1 MNRRHLFQAGA
12 ALGSAL
18 AIPAA
23 AQTGAAE
30 AGRIRYRMV
39 QVDGLDIFYREAGPA
54 DAPALLL
61 LHGYPTSSHMFRDLI
76 PRLAHRWRVV
86 APDLPGFGFSAAP
99 DRADFAYSFDR
110 LAQAIEGFTGAAGL
124 PRYALYVFDY
134 GAPVG
139 WRLAT
144 AHPERVTAII
154 TQNGNAY
161 EEGLLEAWAPIRAY
175 WSAPDDAA
183 KREAL
188 RPFTRLDATVW
199 QYTHGV
205 PDPALVSPDGWTHD
219 QARLDR
225 PGNAEIQLDLFRD
238 YAKNVALYPAW
249 QAAFRRHRW
258 PTLVAWGRNDP
269 FFGPAGAEAFR
280 RDLPVE
286 GLHLLDT
293 GHFALETH
301 AAEIAGLIDPFL
313 AKHATR

>member
-1 MNRRHLFQAGA
+1 MNRRHLFGA
-12 ALGSAL
+12 AA

-23 AQTGAAE
+23 LALPAAT
-30 AGRIRYRMV
+30 AFAAPTANPMRYRTV
-39 QVDGLDIFYREAGPA
+39 AVDGLDIFYREAGPA
-54 DAPALLL
+54 DAPVLLL

-76 PRLAHRWRVV
+76 PRLAQRWRVV
-86 APDLPGFGFSAAP
+86 APDLPGFGFSSSP
-99 DRADFAYSFDR
+99 DRAQFGYTFDR
-110 LAQAIEGFTGAAGL
+110 LARVIDGFTQAVNL
-124 PRYALYVFDY
+124 RRYAIYVFDY

-144 AHPERVTAII
+144 ARPERVTAIV

-161 EEGLLEAWAPIRAY
+161 AEGLLEAWTPIRAY
-175 WSAPDDAA
+175 WSAPDDAS

-188 RPFTRLDATVW
+188 RPFTTLDVTRF
-199 QYTHGV
+199 QYLHGV
-205 PDPALVSPDGWTHD
+205 PDPTLVSPDGWTHD

-238 YAKNVALYPAW
+238 YAANVAKYPEW

-258 PTLVAWGRNDP
+258 PTLVTWGKHDP

-286 GLHLLDT
+286 AVHLFDT

-301 AAEIAGLIDPFL
+301 AAEIAPLIDGFL
-313 AKHATR
+313 AKHAR